1 MSVLIESSVSNLHV
15 HSGLESSFQVYLYLL
30 LKAKAGECKPQIT
43 QRRPVHTWVI
53 LS

>member
-1 MSVLIESSVSNLHV
+1 MSVLVESSVSNLHV
-15 HSGLESSFQVYLYLL
+15 RSGLESPFQVYLYLL
-30 LKAKAGECKPQIT
+30 LKAKAGEWKPQIT